1 MTASSEEVSLKLP
14 EAYRARGKQIFSM
27 TLLGTEGKKDH
38 SHLINKSYVSSW
50 DSACYGFCMYN
61 PFKLVVRCFT
71 SCFYIKFQNK
81 CYFTLKK
88 PIISSVKQLHVVEE
102 HRNKRLVL
110 QVELLGR
117 TLGKCAVLT
126 GAALLMTE
134 PVLLLFFFFRLWA
147 L

>member
-14 EAYRARGKQIFSM
+14 EAYRARGKQIFNM

-50 DSACYGFCMYN
+50 DSACYGFSMYN
-61 PFKLVVRCFT
+61 PFKLVVR
-71 SCFYIKFQNK
+71 CFYIKFQNK

-88 PIISSVKQLHVVEE
+88 PIISNVKQLHVVEE

-134 PVLLLFFFFRLWA
+134 PALLLFFFRLWA

>member
-1 MTASSEEVSLKLP
+1 
-14 EAYRARGKQIFSM
+14 
-27 TLLGTEGKKDH
+27 
-38 SHLINKSYVSSW
+38 
-50 DSACYGFCMYN
+50 MYN

-134 PVLLLFFFFRLWA
+134 PALLLCFFFQAVGA
-147 L
+147 LGWSRCAGGEDPAWDHIASFLP